1 MPYIGNQSSNS
12 YTSMSKQTITGN
24 GGKTY
29 TLTHAVANS
38 NEIEVFVNNVRQEPT
53 TAYAA
58 NGTVL
63 TMTGNVA
70 NSDSFY
76 AVYIGKAL
84 QTVVPPDNSVGAAQI
99 ADNSV
104 GTAQIAD
111 NSVGTAQIA
120 SSANLVATNVLN
132 TFTKAQIP
140 STNTSSG
147 LTINFDNDQ
156 NFFIAL
162 SSGSNALA
170 NPTTEANN
178 IGQTGII
185 IFTQPA
191 SGAAGNVSHAS
202 NYKTVGGEALTLS
215 TANNAY
221 DVVPYIIKADNFILL
236 GAPQLG
242 FA

>member
-1 MPYIGNQSSNS
+1 
-12 YTSMSKQTITGN
+12 MSKQTITGN

-104 GTAQIAD
+104 GTAQIA
-111 NSVGTAQIA
+111 

-178 IGQTGII
+178 I
-185 IFTQPA
+185 
-191 SGAAGNVSHAS
+191 
-202 NYKTVGGEALTLS
+202 
-215 TANNAY
+215 
-221 DVVPYIIKADNFILL
+221 
-236 GAPQLG
+236 
-242 FA
+242 

>member
-12 YTSMSKQTITGN
+12 YTSMSKQTITGD
-24 GGKTY
+24 GGVNY
-29 TLTHAVANS
+29 TLSFAVANS

-58 NGTVL
+58 NGTTL

-70 NSDSFY
+70 SSDSFY
-76 AVYIGKAL
+76 VVYIGKAL
-84 QTVVPPDNSVGAAQI
+84 QTVVPP
-99 ADNSV
+99 
-104 GTAQIAD
+104 D

-156 NFFIAL
+156 NFFITLA
-162 SSGSNALA
+162 SGSNALA
-170 NPTTEANN
+170 NPTTEAGN

-191 SGAAGNVSHAS
+191 SGAAGTISHAS
-202 NYKTVGGEALTLS
+202 DYKTVGGEALALS
-215 TANNAY
+215 AANNAY
-221 DVVPYIIKADNFILL
+221 DVVPYIIKADNNILL